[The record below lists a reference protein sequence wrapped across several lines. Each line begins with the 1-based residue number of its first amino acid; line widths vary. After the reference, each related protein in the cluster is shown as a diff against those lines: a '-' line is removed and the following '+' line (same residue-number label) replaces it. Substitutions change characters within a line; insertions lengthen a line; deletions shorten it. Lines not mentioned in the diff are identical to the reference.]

1 MKGGGTFDNEG
12 CGKRPKIETFSGKL
26 QVKGRCF
33 FLRSC
38 FFSIPLVS
46 ILSTGR
52 SVVLPELCRD
62 LLDGVVLR
70 FRHLEPDVDD
80 EQHLGHDED
89 DEDVGTEKELKNK
102 EIRASQDLNLKTNQ
116 KS

>member
-1 MKGGGTFDNEG
+1 M
-12 CGKRPKIETFSGKL
+12 
-26 QVKGRCF
+26 
-33 FLRSC
+33 
-38 FFSIPLVS
+38 S

-62 LLDGVVLR
+62 LLDGLVLR

-89 DEDVGTEKELKNK
+89 DEDVGTEKELKKINK
-102 EIRASQDLNLKTNQ
+102 SQSRSKFKKQSSEIMIWPMFWFR
-116 KS
+116 

>member
-1 MKGGGTFDNEG
+1 MFF
-12 CGKRPKIETFSGKL
+12 FS
-26 QVKGRCF
+26 VAV
-33 FLRSC
+33 

-62 LLDGVVLR
+62 LLDGLVLR

-89 DEDVGTEKELKNK
+89 DEDVGTEKELKKRNK
-102 EIRASQDLNLKTNQ
+102 SQSRSKFKKQSSEIMIRPMFRFR
-116 KS
+116 